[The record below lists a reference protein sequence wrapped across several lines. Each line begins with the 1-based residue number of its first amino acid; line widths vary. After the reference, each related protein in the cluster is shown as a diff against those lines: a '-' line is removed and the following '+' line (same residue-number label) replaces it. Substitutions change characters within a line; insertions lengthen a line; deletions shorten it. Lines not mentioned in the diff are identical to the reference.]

1 MRHATDMALIALPVL
16 KECLIQSSNSSSL
29 AESDFCVCSAGRQR
43 VRVHFDNIAV
53 NDLAKCRVEILPEP
67 GNGPLP
73 REIRAG
79 GAYWPAAA
87 LPMFDAAD
95 LALQA
100 IILFREFAPGV
111 SIAKFQALQSACAMQ
126 SEASSTNVQALLIW

>member
-1 MRHATDMALIALPVL
+1 MELIALPVL
-16 KECLIQSSNSSSL
+16 KECPIQLYSSSSL
-29 AESDFCVCSAGRQR
+29 AESNFCVCSAGRQR

-79 GAYWPAAA
+79 RAYWPAAA
-87 LPMFDAAD
+87 LPMFNAAD

-111 SIAKFQALQSACAMQ
+111 SIAKSQVRQSACTLQ
-126 SEASSTNVQALLIW
+126 SEASSTNVQVQLI